1 MKTNAKNSTTALS
14 RWTHLSRM
22 IRGFLG
28 VPFHAGLILVFM
40 APVIALSQTYY
51 TINEDASPVFST
63 LIPDEAY
70 VIKDN
75 VNYKLYYAGN
85 DFASINLAQ
94 SPDGIT
100 WTPYGSNPILA
111 EGPLQQEHA
120 DVHFYSD
127 GFAGANS
134 GTNQS
139 ATTMYYRMWYQ
150 GPSGI
155 SIGGWRY
162 AESPDGINWYNRMA
176 VTQTGT
182 SVTGGISA
190 QYGIADAV
198 YTPGASNTGTD
209 WTFRIYVNAQ
219 YTVPPYSSN
228 ELVVMAFSSDGYN
241 WTGYDPTSVGYAT
254 PVFAGTLDTS
264 RFDCDHIGWFKV
276 IKNSPTDWQAFY
288 SGGKG
293 STYQALNGIG
303 YATSTD
309 GINWT
314 HRQTLF
320 TTNDPVTWRNKS
332 VWMPSVVKTGNNYE
346 IFFLGSNNSDIS
358 SSDWIQWKLGRA
370 ILTPVADPFAGF
382 KFVEEPG
389 NPLFGGAS
397 GGVDRAYQAYVIK
410 IGAVYNMWYG
420 DHVNTRYVSSTY
432 PDFHDV
438 AFPGTIIT
446 VPNATQPYKFTVYYN
461 PDGWTLGGTSY
472 SQTLVAYYTDN
483 ADNFTTNP
491 QVAVS
496 NNGTDWT
503 YVGRTSGVITGAP
516 ADVSTVYRLSV
527 LYEGNNIWKGYGD
540 QGQAW
545 IQYYTST
552 DGMNWTIQA
561 WDILNDRNP
570 NLLQAWEVG
579 PGPQYPG
586 EISPYVFKVNNTY
599 VMTYSGGTTNN
610 NQGIGI
616 AYSGDG
622 INFTKSSTN
631 PIFSIA
637 DGVAWRLDRN
647 YNSYMMLDD
656 GLWRMYFQGTSA
668 EDGVYAIGMAT
679 PEVRLPVELV
689 SFTVTVASNAA
700 TLTWKT
706 ATEVNNYGFDVERRL
721 INSQSSTLNSWGKI
735 GFVKG
740 SGTSNS
746 AHSYS
751 YADASVS
758 SGTYAYR
765 LKQIDN
771 NGTYKYSS
779 EAEVT
784 VSVPKV
790 FALNQNYPNPFNPTT
805 TITFTLAQDGFTTLK
820 VYNILGK
827 EVATLAN
834 GEMKAGV
841 ANTVSFNAS
850 KLSSGVYFSKLESNG
865 SIQIKKLV
873 LMK

>member
-1 MKTNAKNSTTALS
+1 METNTKNSTTVLS
-14 RWTHLSRM
+14 RWTRLSRM
-22 IRGFLG
+22 VRGFLG
-28 VPFHAGLILVFM
+28 VLFHAGLILAFM
-40 APVIALSQTYY
+40 APVIAKSQTFY
-51 TINEDASPVFST
+51 TINENSSPVFST
-63 LIPDEAY
+63 LIPDQAY

-94 SPDGIT
+94 STDGIT
-100 WTPYGSNPILA
+100 WTPYAGNPVLS
-111 EGPLQQEHA
+111 EGPLVQQEHA
-120 DVHFYSD
+120 EVHFYSD
-127 GFAGANS
+127 GFTGANS
-134 GTNQS
+134 GTNPS

-150 GPSGI
+150 GTASGI
-155 SIGGWRY
+155 AGWRY
-162 AESPDGINWYNRMA
+162 AESSDGISWYNHIVVIQHNPPIFSA
-176 VTQTGT
+176 ATG
-182 SVTGGISA
+182 VD
-190 QYGIADAV
+190 YGIADVV
-198 YTPGASNTGTD
+198 YTPGGEGGDVNK
-209 WTFRIYVNAQ
+209 TFRIYANVQ
-219 YTVPPYSSN
+219 WELGLYGGK
-228 ELVVMAFSSDGYN
+228 ELVVMAFSANGYE
-241 WTGYDPTSVGYAT
+241 WTGYDPTSAGYAT
-254 PVFAGTLDTS
+254 PVFTGTLDTS

-276 IKNSPTDWQAFY
+276 IKNSPIDWQAFY
-288 SGGKG
+288 SGGRG

-309 GINWT
+309 GIHWT
-314 HRQTLF
+314 HRQTLL
-320 TTNDPVTWRNKS
+320 TTNDPVAWRNQS
-332 VWMPSVVKTGNNYE
+332 IWMPSVVKSGNNYE
-346 IFFLGSNNSDIS
+346 LFFLGSSDV
-358 SSDWIQWKLGRA
+358 SDGSWIWWKLGRA
-370 ILTPVADPFAGF
+370 VLTPVADPFAGIN
-382 KFVEEPG
+382 FVEYAG

-397 GGVDRAYQAYVIK
+397 EGVDRAYQAYVIK

-420 DHVNTRYVSSTY
+420 DHINTRYVSSTY

-438 AFPGTIIT
+438 TFPGTIIT

-461 PDGWTLGGTSY
+461 SAGWTLGGTNY

-483 ADNFTTNP
+483 ADGFTTNP

-496 NNGTDWT
+496 DDGINWT
-503 YVGRTSGVITGAP
+503 YVGRTSGVITGEP
-516 ADVSTVYRLSV
+516 AEVSNVYRLSV

-552 DGMNWTIQA
+552 DGMAWTVQA

-570 NLLQAWEVG
+570 SLLQPWEIG

-599 VMTYSGGTTNN
+599 VMTYSSGKTNN

-622 INFTKSSTN
+622 INFTKSITN

-637 DGVAWRLDRN
+637 DGVAWRTIRN
-647 YNSYMMLDD
+647 YNGYIMLDD
-656 GLWRMYFQGTSA
+656 GLWRMYFQGTNA
-668 EDGVYAIGMAT
+668 AGFYAIGMADL
-679 PEVRLPVELV
+679 EGSLPVELV
-689 SFTVTVASNAA
+689 SFTATVASNAP
-700 TLTWKT
+700 TLTWQT

-721 INSQSSTLNSWGKI
+721 VNSQSLTLNSWGKT
-735 GFVKG
+735 GFVRG
-740 SGTSNS
+740 SGTSNR

-751 YADASVS
+751 YTDASVS

-784 VSVPKV
+784 VSGLKV

-805 TITFTLAQDGFTTLK
+805 TISFTLAQDGFTTLK
-820 VYNILGK
+820 IYDVLGR
-827 EVATLAN
+827 EVATLAS
-834 GEMKAGV
+834 GGLKANV
-841 ANTVSFNAS
+841 VNTVTFNAS
-850 KLSSGVYFSKLESNG
+850 KLSSGVYFSKLENNG
-865 SIQIKKLV
+865 SVQIKKLV